1 MYLNFVP
8 LIGSVLIRLLPFP
21 SRNGQGKRH
30 LLISANP
37 LAVEILQ
44 NQWVVGRVFNPTC
57 HDGIPSIL
65 KGNNRISTNHSSVKV
80 ARTSSASQSNC
91 LLISTP
97 FWVVC
102 GYAVFF
108 AVLGIQSFI
117 FLTVS
122 IDSD

>member
-30 LLISANP
+30 LLIPTNP

-65 KGNNRISTNHSSVKV
+65 KGNNRISSIGS
-80 ARTSSASQSNC
+80 
-91 LLISTP
+91 
-97 FWVVC
+97 
-102 GYAVFF
+102 
-108 AVLGIQSFI
+108 
-117 FLTVS
+117 FLTLKETS
-122 IDSD
+122 N